1 VEKSYH
7 ERIAIE
13 SRRLLQSQPACL
25 NGNLSLTASNR
36 LGING
41 KVQYTIV
48 SLEEYVPPHLH
59 VTIGLVNDSIKSLFC
74 FIDNVVEELPDDEI
88 AAFNALENSQ
98 FAMHA
103 LQEKK
108 DEVVQSWEVEAKESL
123 LIKESSSS

>member
-1 VEKSYH
+1 MAEDFSNH
-7 ERIAIE
+7 
-13 SRRLLQSQPACL
+13 SQHVL

-41 KVQYTIV
+41 KVHFTIV
-48 SLEEYVPPHLH
+48 SLEEYVPLHLH
-59 VTIGLVNDSIKSLFC
+59 VTMGLVNDSIKSLFC

-103 LQEKK
+103 LQEEK
-108 DEVVQSWEVEAKESL
+108 DEVVQSWEVEAKEACSL
-123 LIKESSSS
+123 KRVQAPDERSDIL